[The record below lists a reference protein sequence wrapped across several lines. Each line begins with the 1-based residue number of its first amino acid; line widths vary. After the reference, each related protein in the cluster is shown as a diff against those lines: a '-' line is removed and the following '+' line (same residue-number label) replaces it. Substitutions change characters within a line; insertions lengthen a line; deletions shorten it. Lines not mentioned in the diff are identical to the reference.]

1 MMTRRMVRAIIQ
13 LVSAASFTFLVV
25 FLLDRNYRVL
35 PNAIHGYMPSHHP
48 GLVVTDVTI
57 ATCSSLNLFSSCD
70 MDPKKW
76 HRLDKDLY
84 LGKTWISTAYIFVS
98 RKHEEELTED
108 DKVVVGV
115 SVGRLQPAPKGE
127 SDERWEKR
135 PNGLWI
141 KRSAKPKAS
150 DSKQAVTDI
159 DVVFGDDAVEA
170 RDGWAITGTPL
181 LLKTGGH
188 LPCVQVSV
196 RQGPHREIKKPVPR
210 IRDNGRFKILQIGDL
225 HLSTGLGKC
234 REPVPDS
241 YNGGHCEA
249 DPRTLDFVTRI
260 LDDEK
265 PDFVV
270 LSGDQVNG
278 DTAPDAPTAIYKWA
292 ALLVQRKIP
301 YAAIFGNHDDEKT
314 MSREGQMALMESLPY
329 SLSAA
334 GPADI
339 DGVGNYYV
347 EILARGKTDH
357 SALTIYFFDTH
368 AYSPNERKYPGYDWV
383 KPNQIEWFEK
393 TATSLKSNHQRY
405 THRHMDIAFIHIPM
419 TEYADPLLPR
429 VGEWIE
435 GVTAPLFNSG
445 FRDALV
451 RQNILMV
458 SAGHD
463 HCNDYCSLT
472 SQGEDE
478 EHMTPA
484 MWMCYAGGAGFGGYA
499 GYGGYVRRLRVFEVD
514 MNEARI
520 KTWKRLEYGDT
531 AARIDEQIIVDGGKA
546 KEKAPEPQPAQ
557 EQQPP
562 PAPPAAVQA

>member
-1 MMTRRMVRAIIQ
+1 M
-13 LVSAASFTFLVV
+13 SAASFTFLVV

-98 RKHEEELTED
+98 RKHEEELTEE

-150 DSKQAVTDI
+150 DSNQAVTDI

-210 IRDNGRFKILQIGDL
+210 IRDNGRFKILQISDL

-234 REPVPDS
+234 RDPVPDS

-260 LDDEK
+260 LDEEK

-278 DTAPDAPTAIYKWA
+278 DTAPDAPT
-292 ALLVQRKIP
+292 V
-301 YAAIFGNHDDEKT
+301 
-314 MSREGQMALMESLPY
+314 
-329 SLSAA
+329 
-334 GPADI
+334 
-339 DGVGNYYV
+339 
-347 EILARGKTDH
+347 
-357 SALTIYFFDTH
+357 
-368 AYSPNERKYPGYDWV
+368 SPPTPHPSPG
-383 KPNQIEWFEK
+383 
-393 TATSLKSNHQRY
+393 
-405 THRHMDIAFIHIPM
+405 
-419 TEYADPLLPR
+419 
-429 VGEWIE
+429 
-435 GVTAPLFNSG
+435 
-445 FRDALV
+445 
-451 RQNILMV
+451 
-458 SAGHD
+458 
-463 HCNDYCSLT
+463 SLT
-472 SQGEDE
+472 FSRLSTNGRLSWSSGRFRTLPFLAI
-478 EHMTPA
+478 MMMRKPCPA
-484 MWMCYAGGAGFGGYA
+484 
-499 GYGGYVRRLRVFEVD
+499 RLRWLSWS
-514 MNEARI
+514 RSH
-520 KTWKRLEYGDT
+520 TPSL
-531 AARIDEQIIVDGGKA
+531 
-546 KEKAPEPQPAQ
+546 
-557 EQQPP
+557 P
-562 PAPPAAVQA
+562 PAPLILTAWATTTSRFLLAASRTTPP